1 MMSKAIRILV
11 MSTFLSGIP
20 NSSTFASSDLSPL
33 PFPSMNSR
41 ENYLK
46 LLLLSFRKYAGED
59 QVLTDDDVRSNELRD
74 IARRRDYMF
83 TPVINAD
90 LDGDG
95 QVTPSEWKTNLKSK
109 RHIADGFD
117 SWDTDKDGVI
127 TLLEAY
133 AYAQSASTEL
143 VARSRESS
151 HFINELMKFD
161 LNQDGRLT
169 ARELE
174 NGGRRAFAAY
184 DADGD
189 GLISPTELKRL
200 KRDSRI
206 TPGIRRLSAGCDF
219 PRPGAD
225 DKVFVIGSYEAGRL
239 SSVSV
244 AGQDRETE
252 TSEIHI
258 EDGKEPIYLV
268 ATSYTPMIWRLTG
281 HTERI
286 SHFVSNAHRGVGVIG
301 IDKDKAT
308 LTGLGLCTIRFD
320 KNNINK
326 ATFDSLAAAIG
337 KQVDGIFD
345 SYTLPGLIIPS
356 QAVAPKDWP
365 PSRKGNASRKTE
377 FQTGTL
383 KAVDRK
389 IMESFRRFSPGGVA
403 FLDAASVIASGTAE
417 DYQVLPQEAG
427 LVQLMQDGAVTL
439 ERGYYVINKPIARF
453 PAGLNGSHSVRFLL
467 EDGVPM
473 PAGSPGHSKVITR
486 SELEEKIRPRPKEQK
501 Q

>member
-1 MMSKAIRILV
+1 MMSKAIPILV
-11 MSTFLSGIP
+11 MSILLTGIP
-20 NSSTFASSDLSPL
+20 NASTFASSEMPPL
-33 PFPSMNSR
+33 PFPSMKSR

-59 QVLTDDDVRSNELRD
+59 QVLTDEDVRSNEMRA

-95 QVTPSEWKTNLKSK
+95 QVTSSEWNTNLKSK

-133 AYAQSASTEL
+133 AHAQSASAKL
-143 VARSRESS
+143 VAQSRESN

-169 ARELE
+169 AHELE
-174 NGGRRAFAAY
+174 SGGRRAFAAY
-184 DADGD
+184 DTDGD
-189 GLISPTELKRL
+189 GLLSPTELKDL

-206 TPGIRRLSAGCDF
+206 ALGVRRLSAGCDF

-225 DKVFVIGSYEAGRL
+225 DKVLVIGAYEAGRL

-244 AGQDRETE
+244 AGQDTETE

-258 EDGKEPIYLV
+258 EDGKEPIYLI

-286 SHFVSNAHRGVGVIG
+286 SHFVSNAYRGVGVTG

-308 LTGLGLCTIRFD
+308 LTGLGRCTIRFD
-320 KNNINK
+320 KNNATK

-337 KQVDGIFD
+337 KPVDGIFD
-345 SYTLPGLIIPS
+345 SYTLPGLVIPS

-365 PSRKGNASRKTE
+365 RSRKSFARRKTE
-377 FQTGTL
+377 FQTVNL
-383 KAVDRK
+383 KAVARST
-389 IMESFRRFSPGGVA
+389 MESFRRFSPGGVA
-403 FLDAASVIASGTAE
+403 FLDATSVIASGTAE

-453 PAGLNGSHSVRFLL
+453 PAGLNGAHSVRFLL

-486 SELEEKIRPRPKEQK
+486 RELEKKIRPRPGDQK
-501 Q
+501 P